1 MKPEDI
7 LIRGAKQHNLK
18 HIDVSIPRNKK
29 VILTAV
35 SGSEALKW
43 IQSLCSDKTFTP
55 SNSKLH

>member
-18 HIDVSIPRNKK
+18 HIDVS
-29 VILTAV
+29 
-35 SGSEALKW
+35 GSEALKW
-43 IQSLCSDKTFTP
+43 IQSLCSDKTFAP